1 MQISQLLIRNLAHYW
16 RTNLAVVLG
25 VATAVAVLAGA
36 LLVGDS
42 VRASLRDLFVQRLG
56 QTDLVITSAN
66 FFRERLASDIE
77 NDPQFV
83 ANGFANIC
91 PLIALEGAVTHE
103 QSKRVGSGIKVY
115 GVDERFWK
123 FNAQSGKQS
132 PQSREVFVSES
143 LAQELGASVG
153 NSIVLRV
160 QKPSDI
166 PVESLHSRQ
175 EELGSTMRLTV
186 REILGADALGE
197 FSLQPQQTAVRAIFI
212 PLRSLQ
218 KEIDQL
224 DKINMILLSETSHQ
238 VAGTSE
244 HAAKERALERIL
256 KERTALADF
265 GITLRIVGE
274 AESISLEH
282 DSKMVSD
289 SLAQR
294 ASETANGLA
303 LRTLPVF
310 TYLANS
316 INAGERSIPYSLV
329 TGLDDEALAELR
341 RREGETRGRGKGETG
356 GRGDSANAPSSPVPP
371 SPRSPF
377 PPSPLSPVSQSEI
390 ILNQWA
396 ARELGAS
403 HGDVISLEYYIWHE
417 SGRLE
422 TKTAK
427 FRLAAVVPIKGL
439 AADKDLVPEYPG
451 ISGSEHLAD
460 WDPPFPIDLKRI
472 RKQDE
477 DYWDQY
483 RTTPKAFVPLA
494 TAQELWQTRFGKLT
508 SLRLIPIAGQ
518 PVESIR
524 STFGQKLRETL
535 DPLAMGFIV
544 IPVRTEGL
552 QASRGATDF
561 GEYFLYFSFFL
572 VISALLL
579 TALFFKLG
587 IEQRL
592 REIGLL
598 QALGFPASKIRTL
611 FLAEGVMLAVIG
623 SVIGLLGAIAYGQ
636 FMMVG
641 LRTWWVDAV
650 GTTMLNL
657 HISTVSLVLG
667 AAGGIVA
674 ALVCIV
680 WTLRSVGRKSTRSL
694 LTGTL
699 SQDAETLQR
708 NNSNGRLLSSF
719 PISILFGVVGVLF
732 LIAAALKI
740 IGQTPG
746 FFGGGISLLVAALSF
761 QSGWLRKVGSAIL
774 GAGWW
779 SVARLGFRNATYR
792 PGRSVLCIGLIAS
805 AAFIIVAVD
814 SFRHREST
822 TISDKKSGNGGFP
835 LLAESLLPLVHD
847 PNTREGQEALNLTT
861 NEGEAPLSGVT
872 FQRFRVRPG
881 DDASCLNLYQP
892 RSPKIIA
899 PTADFVS
906 SNRFT
911 FQNSLAS
918 TADEKQNPWLLLN
931 RQFPD
936 GAVPVIADANSM
948 TYVLHLKLGDDL
960 VLNQGDHP
968 IRLRLVGSLADSIF
982 QSELL
987 MADSNFMRLFPEQEG
1002 YRFFLIDMST
1012 PDKATAVASDL
1023 EDRLSDF
1030 GFDVQPTA
1038 ERLAN
1043 FHRVENT
1050 YLSTFQML
1058 GGLGLV
1064 LGTLGMA
1071 AVLLR
1076 NVLERRRELA
1086 LLRAVGYNSAHF
1098 TVMVVAENALLLFCG
1113 LITGTICAL
1122 LAIAPVFFSRHS
1134 QLPNVSLGLLLLAV
1148 LISGLI
1154 ASIVA
1159 TWTALRSPLLPALRS
1174 E

>member
-1 MQISQLLIRNLAHYW
+1 MQISQLLIRNLTHYW
-16 RTNLAVVLG
+16 RTTLAVVLG

-36 LLVGDS
+36 LIVGDS

-56 QTDLVITSAN
+56 QTDLVITSAD
-66 FFRERLASDIE
+66 FFREQLATDIQ
-77 NDPQFV
+77 NDPQFA
-83 ANGFANIC
+83 ANGFANVC

-103 QSKRVGSGIKVY
+103 PSKRVRSGIKVY

-123 FNAQSGKQS
+123 FNGQSGKQS
-132 PQSREVFVSES
+132 PSNREVFVSEG

-166 PVESLHSRQ
+166 PVEALHSRK

-186 REILGADALGE
+186 REILAADALGE
-197 FSLQPQQTAVRAIFI
+197 FSLQPQQTAVRTIFI

-244 HAAKERALERIL
+244 HAAKERALERML

-265 GITLRIVGE
+265 GITLRTVGE

-289 SLAQR
+289 SLAQL
-294 ASETANGLA
+294 ASETANGVG

-310 TYLANS
+310 SYLANS

-341 RREGETRGRGKGETG
+341 RREGETRGRG
-356 GRGDSANAPSSPVPP
+356 DSANAPSSPVPP
-371 SPRSPF
+371 SSRSPF
-377 PPSPLSPVSQSEI
+377 PPSPLSPVSQFEI
-390 ILNQWA
+390 ILNEWA

-403 HGDVISLEYYIWHE
+403 QGDVISLEYYIWHE

-427 FRLAAVVPIKGL
+427 FRLASVIPIKGL

-483 RTTPKAFVPLA
+483 RTTPKAFVLLA
-494 TAQELWQTRFGKLT
+494 TAQQLWQTRFGKLT

-535 DPLAMGFIV
+535 DPIAMGFVV
-544 IPVRTEGL
+544 IPVRAEGL

-611 FLAEGVMLAVIG
+611 FLVEGVMLAVIG
-623 SVIGLLGAIAYGQ
+623 SVIGLLGAIGYGQ

-641 LRTWWVDAV
+641 LRTWCVNAV

-657 HISTVSLVLG
+657 HISPVSLVLG

-674 ALVCIV
+674 AMVCII

-699 SQDAETLQR
+699 SQDTETLQR

-719 PISILFGVVGVLF
+719 PIAILFGVVGVLF

-746 FFGGGISLLVAALSF
+746 FFGGGMSLLVAALSF

-835 LLAESLLPLVHD
+835 LLAESLLPLRHD
-847 PNTREGQEALNLTT
+847 PNTREGQDALNL
-861 NEGEAPLSGVT
+861 
-872 FQRFRVRPG
+872 
-881 DDASCLNLYQP
+881 
-892 RSPKIIA
+892 
-899 PTADFVS
+899 
-906 SNRFT
+906 
-911 FQNSLAS
+911 
-918 TADEKQNPWLLLN
+918 
-931 RQFPD
+931 
-936 GAVPVIADANSM
+936 
-948 TYVLHLKLGDDL
+948 
-960 VLNQGDHP
+960 
-968 IRLRLVGSLADSIF
+968 
-982 QSELL
+982 
-987 MADSNFMRLFPEQEG
+987 MAD
-1002 YRFFLIDMST
+1002 D
-1012 PDKATAVASDL
+1012 
-1023 EDRLSDF
+1023 
-1030 GFDVQPTA
+1030 
-1038 ERLAN
+1038 
-1043 FHRVENT
+1043 
-1050 YLSTFQML
+1050 
-1058 GGLGLV
+1058 
-1064 LGTLGMA
+1064 
-1071 AVLLR
+1071 
-1076 NVLERRRELA
+1076 
-1086 LLRAVGYNSAHF
+1086 
-1098 TVMVVAENALLLFCG
+1098 
-1113 LITGTICAL
+1113 
-1122 LAIAPVFFSRHS
+1122 
-1134 QLPNVSLGLLLLAV
+1134 
-1148 LISGLI
+1148 
-1154 ASIVA
+1154 
-1159 TWTALRSPLLPALRS
+1159 
-1174 E
+1174 